1 MARKQK
7 MHSPLK
13 IFAIITNCKY
23 CVEYQNNKVIQFVY
37 HVNLTKNVSIDVDAP
52 TACAY
57 TFGSKGY
64 RTGTVLL

>member
-23 CVEYQNNKVIQFVY
+23 CVEYQNNKVIVCISCKLNKVCF
-37 HVNLTKNVSIDVDAP
+37 
-52 TACAY
+52 
-57 TFGSKGY
+57 Y
-64 RTGTVLL
+64 RCWCTYSMCLYIW